1 MPEKTDTKTLDWTR
15 IAAAIEAAYIRELL
29 AR

>member
-1 MPEKTDTKTLDWTR
+1 MSDQPAQKKIDWSR